1 MKRYGHLFGPDG
13 RPLPK
18 APPRPVVEDVRQL
31 VSEVSDLI
39 RQLGPR
45 VPPET
50 AGRVNM
56 LVELASQ
63 NVRGRGDRLRQA
75 LDLLRSVPR

>member
-18 APPRPVVEDVRQL
+18 AALRPVVEDVHQ
-31 VSEVSDLI
+31 VASEIGALI
-39 RQLGPR
+39 SQLGAR

-50 AGRVNM
+50 AGQVNM
-56 LVELASQ
+56 LVELASR

-75 LDLLRSVPR
+75 LELLRSVPR